1 MTYVAEI
8 AAESK
13 AAAKPKG
20 WCGKSAQPPVD
31 AERCCGFPTI
41 AVEKLAGSGIT
52 PEQAQAAGLFWVED
66 ASIGG
71 PGFAQA
77 PAMMLPYANPWG
89 GPGAWLTCPGADGRE
104 RIFAR
109 ARHMPAVK
117 PRQGF
122 GKQAKPIRY
131 AQGAG
136 TPVMAYLPTAPDVD
150 WPAIAADVSRPIVV
164 TEGELKALAAALR
177 GYPCLALGGVFS
189 FTRKGGLVGA
199 RDFLPEL
206 ERITWAGRTVY
217 ICFDSDRATNPD
229 VVAAEGRLALELGLR
244 RGATVLRIH
253 LPPAPDGSK
262 QGLDD
267 LLVQPDGC
275 DQFEAL
281 ADAAEQMR
289 EADALVAEL
298 NADHAVV
305 CHGGKTTI
313 ARFVRDEALGRD
325 RIDFMDERSFDLA
338 LRGRVVAHPET
349 GKAAPLSKVWL
360 AHQDRREYL
369 NGVTFAPGG
378 DVSPGVLN
386 LWRGFGV
393 EPARGDWSLLR
404 AHIADN
410 ICAGDAALFDYA
422 MGWLARMVQQPG
434 TPGEVAIVLRGG
446 RGVGKGKLAHWLG
459 RLLPDHFTHA
469 IDADQVVGKFNAHLA
484 STVLL
489 FADEA
494 FFAGDPRHE
503 KRLNGLITEATLR
516 TEGKFMP
523 QIVTPN
529 CLHMVMATNDS
540 WAVPAATDERRY
552 LVLDVSAAR
561 QRDTA
566 YFKAIDA
573 QMGSGG
579 LAAMLH
585 DLLALDL
592 SGFEVRSVPE
602 TDALAD
608 QKRHTLHARGGPL
621 AWLQDV
627 LEAGEIKLAGDLAT
641 SIVWGA
647 EGLMVPRT
655 ELYDAY
661 LGWERS
667 HGRSQRA
674 AEREWFGRKLAQAL
688 GPAFRGGDNVRM
700 PSRVNRDRPRAYELG
715 PLDACRSAF
724 AASQHLGSG
733 EGGGND

>member
-1 MTYVAEI
+1 M
-8 AAESK
+8 
-13 AAAKPKG
+13 
-20 WCGKSAQPPVD
+20 D
-31 AERCCGFPTI
+31 N
-41 AVEKLAGSGIT
+41 
-52 PEQAQAAGLFWVED
+52 
-66 ASIGG
+66 ASVGG

-77 PAMMLPYANPWG
+77 PALVLPYPNPWG
-89 GPGAWLTCPGADGRE
+89 GPGTWLTYSGTGGGEA
-104 RIFAR
+104 IFSR
-109 ARHMPAVK
+109 ARYLPALE
-117 PRQGF
+117 PRRGF

-150 WPAIAADVSRPIVV
+150 WPAIADDVSRPIVV
-164 TEGELKALAAALR
+164 TEGELKALSAALR

-189 FTRKGGLVGA
+189 FTRKGGLAGA

-206 ERITWAGRTVY
+206 ERISWAGRTVY

-244 RGATVLRIH
+244 RGAIVMRIH

-267 LLVQPDGC
+267 VLVQPDGC

-281 ADAAEQMR
+281 AEAAEQMR

-305 CHGGKTTI
+305 LHSGKAVI
-313 ARFVRDEALGRD
+313 AKFGRDESLGRS
-325 RIDFMDERSFDLA
+325 RIDFMTERDLDMV
-338 LRGRVVAHPET
+338 LRDRAVAHPET

-360 AHQDRREYL
+360 AHTDRRAYL
-369 NGVTFAPGG
+369 GGVAFAPGAETAP
-378 DVSPGVLN
+378 DVLN

-393 EPARGDWSLLR
+393 EPVAGDWSLLR

-410 ICAGDAALFDYA
+410 ICAGDAALFDYV
-422 MGWLARMVQQPG
+422 MGWLARLVQRPG
-434 TPGEVAIVLRGG
+434 EPGEVAIVLRGG

-459 RLLPDHFTHA
+459 RLLPDHFAHA
-469 IDADQVVGKFNAHLA
+469 IRSEDVVGKFNAHLA

-503 KRLNGLITEATLR
+503 KILNGLITEATIR
-516 TEGKFMP
+516 TEQKFMP
-523 QIVTPN
+523 AIVTPN
-529 CLHMVMATNDS
+529 CLHMLMATNDA

-552 LVLDVSAAR
+552 LVLDVSAAH

-579 LAAMLH
+579 LAATLH

-592 SGFEVRSVPE
+592 SGFEVRRVPE
-602 TDALAD
+602 TAALAD
-608 QKRHTLHARGGPL
+608 QKRHTLHARGGAL

-627 LEAGEIKLAGDLAT
+627 LQAGEVKLAGDLAT

-647 EGLMVPRT
+647 DGLLVSRT

-661 LGWERS
+661 LGWERR
-667 HGRSQRA
+667 HGRSQRVD
-674 AEREWFGRKLAQAL
+674 EREWFGRKLAQAL
-688 GPAFRGGDNVRM
+688 GPAFRGGDNVKLPARL
-700 PSRVNRDRPRAYELG
+700 NRDRPRAYELG
-715 PLDACRSAF
+715 PLDACRVEF
-724 AASQHLGSG
+724 AASQHLGSA
-733 EGGGND
+733 EGGGNE